1 MKLRLTKDIQ
11 LCPSPLSATVCR
23 MNKRNDLFCRSIIN
37 KSVLQTRIVSSQE
50 CKKTK
55 RSKTK
60 VKLIKL
66 WDYPAVAV
74 TCFYYDG
81 QFAHS
86 NFSREVFP
94 NSYNPSLTKRLNG
107 IDGKKKIGDH
117 RGDTIIGHCA
127 EPHAANQTMNEFF
140 NKNKKITYPS
150 FDSIFFS
157 LAKRPRTMEII
168 PTCQNCKDTFPN
180 LNK

>member
-1 MKLRLTKDIQ
+1 MRLRLTKDFHF
-11 LCPSPLSATVCR
+11 CPSPSSETVCR

-37 KSVLQTRIVSSQE
+37 KSVLQTRIVSSPE

-74 TCFYYDG
+74 TCFNGDG
-81 QFAHS
+81 RFAHS
-86 NFSREVFP
+86 NFSREVSP
-94 NSYNPSLTKRLNG
+94 DSYNPSLTGKLNG
-107 IDGKKKIGDH
+107 IDSKKKIGDH

-127 EPHAANQTMNEFF
+127 EPHAANQTMNAFF
-140 NKNKKITYPS
+140 
-150 FDSIFFS
+150 
-157 LAKRPRTMEII
+157 
-168 PTCQNCKDTFPN
+168 
-180 LNK
+180 